1 VLCIRERERERVL
14 NTMLIESK
22 EDAIKLKKN
31 DDAKETDITVPEA
44 TIIWYH
50 SLIAT
55 CYKTKSLR

>member
-1 VLCIRERERERVL
+1 
-14 NTMLIESK
+14 MLIESK